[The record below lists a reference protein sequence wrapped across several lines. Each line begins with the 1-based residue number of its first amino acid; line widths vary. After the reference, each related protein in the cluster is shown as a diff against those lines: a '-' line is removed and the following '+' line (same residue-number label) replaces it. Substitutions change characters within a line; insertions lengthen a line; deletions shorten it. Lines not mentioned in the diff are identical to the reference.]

1 MNGVNINLDVVVDP
15 HTVRLNSMLESYGL
29 IQNVSTTT
37 RGSHL
42 LDVIITQSDYPAAIK
57 VEAPILSDH
66 LLITASIDL
75 RFNHGQPVNIVR

>member
-1 MNGVNINLDVVVDP
+1 MNGVNINLDVVDP